1 MKKIHITCL
10 GCAKN
15 LVDSEVLS
23 GQLKRRDYTLTTNPS
38 DAELII
44 VNTCG
49 FIEEAKKESIQAIFE
64 AIEYKNEDKGKQVFV
79 TGCLSQRYK
88 EELTAEIPAIDAI
101 FGTEDYEQILN
112 RLGENNFHAE
122 EMYKMR
128 DLTTPRHFSYL
139 KISEGCNHTCAFC
152 AIPNIRGEHRRRKIE
167 DILGEAKILADQGV
181 KELILVSQDTSYY
194 GKDRYS
200 KSMIVDLLSK
210 IAAEDMFTWIRPL
223 YWYPSN
229 FPREFI
235 HLMNT
240 YDTMVPYLDMPI
252 QHASDRVLGL
262 MRRAEKKENLV
273 RLYKQI
279 KEIRPDIALR
289 TTFIVGHPGETKDDF
304 EQLKRFIEMVRFD
317 RLGAFV
323 YSDEEGTGAYDLNDK
338 VDKETAQKRHV
349 ELMMIQ
355 AQISNEKNNTLLG
368 TVQKVLID
376 GYDQNQKYYHGRTY
390 RDAPEIDNDVI
401 ISDPDFKEKI
411 IGTFI
416 QVHITDVSE
425 YELYGNFYVNS

>member
-1 MKKIHITCL
+1 M
-10 GCAKN
+10 
-15 LVDSEVLS
+15 
-23 GQLKRRDYTLTTNPS
+23 
-38 DAELII
+38 
-44 VNTCG
+44 
-49 FIEEAKKESIQAIFE
+49 
-64 AIEYKNEDKGKQVFV
+64 
-79 TGCLSQRYK
+79 
-88 EELTAEIPAIDAI
+88 
-101 FGTEDYEQILN
+101 
-112 RLGENNFHAE
+112 
-122 EMYKMR
+122 
-128 DLTTPRHFSYL
+128 
-139 KISEGCNHTCAFC
+139 
-152 AIPNIRGEHRRRKIE
+152 
-167 DILGEAKILADQGV
+167 
-181 KELILVSQDTSYY
+181 VSQDTSHY
-194 GKDRYS
+194 GKDRYG

-229 FPREFI
+229 FPKEFI

-240 YDTMVPYLDMPI
+240 YDTIVPYLDMPI

-279 KEIRPDIALR
+279 KEIRPDLALR

-304 EQLKRFIEMVRFD
+304 EQLKEFIEMVRFD

-338 VDKETAQKRHV
+338 VDKETAQKRHA

-355 AQISNEKNNTLLG
+355 TQISNEKNNTLLD

-390 RDAPEIDNDVI
+390 RDAPEIDNEVI
-401 ISDPDFKEKI
+401 ISDPDFKEKM
-411 IGTFI
+411 IGSFI
-416 QVHITDVSE
+416 QVQITDVSE
-425 YELYGNFYVNS
+425 YELYGNFNVNL

>member
-1 MKKIHITCL
+1 MKKIHITSL

-15 LVDSEVLS
+15 LVDSEVLG

-49 FIEEAKKESIQAIFE
+49 FIDEAKKESIQAIFE

-128 DLTTPRHFSYL
+128 DLTTPRHFAYL

-152 AIPNIRGEHRRRKIE
+152 AIPNIRGEHRSRKIE
-167 DILGEAKILADQGV
+167 DILAEAKILADQGV
-181 KELILVSQDTSYY
+181 KELILVSQDTSHY
-194 GKDRYS
+194 GKDRYG

-229 FPREFI
+229 FPKEFI

-240 YDTMVPYLDMPI
+240 YDTIVPYLDMPI

-304 EQLKRFIEMVRFD
+304 EQLKEFIEMVRFD

-338 VDKETAQKRHV
+338 VDKETAQKRHA

-355 AQISNEKNNTLLG
+355 TQISNEKNNTLLD

-390 RDAPEIDNDVI
+390 RDAPEIANEVI
-401 ISDPDFKEKI
+401 ISDSDFKEKM
-411 IGTFI
+411 IGSFI

-425 YELYGNFYVNS
+425 YELYGNFNVNL